1 MQTTKLLFANRP
13 SIVVVLLFLL
23 LASTSFAGSRE
34 QAKRLHDRLTG
45 VPPAPAVLDS
55 MAAMIDAGD
64 PVAAAF
70 EAMEN
75 PAFYNT
81 TVRELAAPWTNRERS
96 VYVDL
101 NDTIA
106 TVIGMIRD
114 DVPFDQLLYADIVYV
129 GSANATGIPYSQS
142 DNDHYLDLQLNRIDL
157 SDAANLQQS
166 QQSMLPGTQVGTEQA
181 AGIITTRGFAEAF
194 LVAGT
199 NRAAVRFATLNHLCM
214 DMEDF
219 RDLTAHPDKIRQDV
233 SRSPGG
239 DSTIFLNDCLTC
251 HAGLDGLA
259 GGFAY
264 YDFDETLQQLVY
276 TEASVQPKFLNDA
289 GVFPFGFETTDDGWI
304 NYWREGPN
312 AHVGWN
318 SVDGGSGS
326 GAKSLGR
333 ELAQTRQFAE
343 CQVQRV
349 FEKVCY
355 RSPNG
360 TADEQAVQ
368 NIATIF
374 ESNNRNMKRVFAET
388 AVHCMGN

>member
-1 MQTTKLLFANRP
+1 MQTTKLLFADR
-13 SIVVVLLFLL
+13 SQGILLVLLFLIV
-23 LASTSFAGSRE
+23 STSNAGPRE

-45 VPPAPAVLDS
+45 VPPVPAVLDS
-55 MAAMIDAGD
+55 MAAAIGAGD
-64 PVAAAF
+64 PTAAAF
-70 EAMEN
+70 TAMEN

-96 VYVDL
+96 VYVEL

-106 TVIGMIRD
+106 TVIGMVRD
-114 DVPFDQLLYADIVYV
+114 DVPFDQLLYEDIVYI
-129 GSANATGIPYSQS
+129 GSAAATNIAYSQT
-142 DNDHYLDLQLNRIDL
+142 DNDHYLDLELNRVDL
-157 SDAANLQQS
+157 SDPANLEQS
-166 QQSMLPGTQVGTEQA
+166 QQSVLPGAQISTDQA
-181 AGIITTRGFAEAF
+181 AGIMTTRGFAQAF

-264 YDFDETLQQLVY
+264 YDFDEALQQLVY
-276 TEASVQPKFLNDA
+276 TDASVQPKFLNDA
-289 GVFPFGFETTDDGWI
+289 GVFPFGFETSDDGWI
-304 NYWREGPN
+304 NYWREGRN

-318 SVDGGSGS
+318 SLGGGSGN
-326 GAKSLGR
+326 GARTLGQ

-343 CQVQRV
+343 CQVKRV

-355 RSPNG
+355 RTPNG
-360 TADEQAVQ
+360 AADEAAVD

-374 ESNNRNMKRVFAET
+374 ENNNRNMKRVFAET
-388 AVHCMGN
+388 AVYCMGT

>member
-1 MQTTKLLFANRP
+1 MQITKMFFANGLR
-13 SIVVVLLFLL
+13 IVIALS
-23 LASTSFAGSRE
+23 LALAMSASFAGPRE

-45 VPPAPAVLDS
+45 VPPSAAVLDS
-55 MAAMIDAGD
+55 MTTKVTAGD
-64 PVAAAF
+64 ALGAAF
-70 EAMEN
+70 EAMDN

-114 DVPFDQLLYADIVYV
+114 DVPFDQVLYEDIVYV
-129 GSANATGIPYSQS
+129 GTPGASAIGYSQT

-157 SDAANLQQS
+157 SDTANLARQRQS
-166 QQSMLPGTQVGTEQA
+166 DLPDPQVSTDQA
-181 AGIITTRGFAEAF
+181 AGIMTTRGFAEAF

-214 DMEDF
+214 DMEEF
-219 RDLTAHPDKIRQDV
+219 RDVTAHPDRVRQDV

-239 DSTIFLNDCLTC
+239 DSNIFLNDCLTC

-259 GGFAY
+259 GGFAH
-264 YDFDETLQQLVY
+264 YDFDENTQRLVY
-276 TEASVQPKFLNDA
+276 TDAAVQPKYLNDA
-289 GVFPFGFETTDDGWI
+289 GVFPFGFETVNDTWI
-304 NYWREGPN
+304 NYWRTGPN
-312 AHVGWN
+312 EFVGWN
-318 SVDGGSGS
+318 AAGGGSGN
-326 GAKSLGR
+326 GARSLGT
-333 ELAQTRQFAE
+333 EFAQTRQFSE
-343 CQVQRV
+343 CQVKRV

-355 RSPNG
+355 RAPNG
-360 TADEQAVQ
+360 PADQTAVE

-374 ESNNRNMKRVFAET
+374 ESNNRSMQRVFAET
-388 AVHCMGN
+388 AVYCMGN